1 MLRLLLAKK
10 IGKEKIIGLAWK
22 VRSGG
27 RSHDRYKLASE
38 LLEAMIKELSELG
51 FNEENN
57 WGIDV

>member
-1 MLRLLLAKK
+1 M
-10 IGKEKIIGLAWK
+10 LAWK